1 MMTMGAHRLT
11 RATTGGLR
19 PLLLLAALLAL
30 PATARAQRGID
41 THLFQPTVDSN
52 GFLSVERAATLPAWS
67 LSAKL
72 TLDFADQPLS
82 VVMTDP
88 SSATMAARRQA
99 LMNWQLIGHLG
110 IAFGLQNWLE
120 AVLDLGAS
128 AQSFTSAYGHPLS
141 FADSTLTRTGFYL
154 VDHRFTTIPPPDA
167 APLDLRLGFKLRAY
181 SDRYFGIGVLAI
193 MTAPIGD
200 STAFLGE
207 SFLTFR
213 PTLVAD
219 FGRGPF
225 AVAFN
230 VGAVIRREVRVL
242 DPYQEA
248 AGVAMPRVLLDVGDE
263 LTWSVGLG
271 YRVLPWLNV
280 VGEVVGLEPL
290 VISVDA
296 TKDRTIDLQAGLQFQ
311 ATTHLGVFVGA
322 GGGIIASADRRDRF
336 RTFAGISW
344 APGGRVEPVVPVA
357 ASAPTPSDRDGDGIP
372 DSVDRCPD
380 APEDFDG
387 FEDQDGCPDLDNDHD
402 GIPDAAD
409 RCPNE
414 PEDFDGFE
422 DSDGCP
428 DLDNDGDGIADALD
442 HCPNEPETRNGIDDE
457 DGCPDSGTVTG
468 GALVLPE
475 LTFESGKSTLS
486 AAAITAL
493 NHAADR
499 ILAAPARRIRIEG
512 HADRREAHGNA
523 AVALSQE
530 RALTVRE
537 YLLKRGVDPAKL
549 QAVGYGAS
557 RPKAGA
563 DTAQAQ
569 LASYTLHALTAA
581 SGLPDDPAVHRL
593 VEVVLAGL
601 RPPA

>member
-1 MMTMGAHRLT
+1 MMTMGAHRS
-11 RATTGGLR
+11 TTGWLR
-19 PLLLLAALLAL
+19 PLLLLAVLLAL
-30 PATARAQRGID
+30 PAAARAQRGID

-52 GFLSVERAATLPAWS
+52 GFLSVERAATLPEWS

-88 SSATMAARRQA
+88 SSMTAHRQA
-99 LMNWQLIGHLG
+99 LMDWQLIGHLG

-141 FADSTLTRTGFYL
+141 FADSSLTRTGFYL
-154 VDHRFTTIPPPDA
+154 VDHRFTTIPPANA
-167 APLDLRLGFKLRAY
+167 APLDLRLGFKVRAY
-181 SDRYFGIGVLAI
+181 RDRYFGIGILALV
-193 MTAPIGD
+193 TAPIGD

-225 AVAFN
+225 AIAFN
-230 VGAVIRREVRVL
+230 VGAVVRREVRVL
-242 DPYQEA
+242 DPYQQA
-248 AGVAMPRVLLDVGDE
+248 AGLVMPRVLLDVGDE
-263 LTWSVGLG
+263 LTWSVGVG

-280 VGEVVGLEPL
+280 VGEVVGLEPI
-290 VISVDA
+290 VISADA
-296 TKDRTIDLQAGLQFQ
+296 IKDRTIDLQAGLQFQ

-322 GGGIIASADRRDRF
+322 GGGVITSADRRDLF
-336 RTFAGISW
+336 RTFAGVSW
-344 APGGRVEPVVPVA
+344 APGGRSEA
-357 ASAPTPSDRDGDGIP
+357 AAPASPTTASTPSDRDGDGIP
-372 DSVDRCPD
+372 DSVDRCPNE
-380 APEDFDG
+380 PEDFDG
-387 FEDQDGCPDLDNDHD
+387 FEDQDGCPDPDNDHD
-402 GIPDAAD
+402 GILDAAD
-409 RCPNE
+409 RCPND

-428 DLDNDGDGIADALD
+428 DLDNDGDGIPDALD

-457 DGCPDSGTVTG
+457 DGCPDSGVVTA
-468 GALVLPE
+468 GALILPE
-475 LTFESGKSTLS
+475 LAFDAGKSTLT
-486 AAAITAL
+486 AAATTAL

-499 ILAAPARRIRIEG
+499 ILAAPSRRIRIEG

-523 AVALSQE
+523 AVALSQA

-537 YLLKRGVDPAKL
+537 YLIKRGVDPGKL

-563 DTAQAQ
+563 DTPQA
-569 LASYTLHALTAA
+569 HALN
-581 SGLPDDPAVHRL
+581 RR
-593 VEVVLAGL
+593 VEFIDVDQ
-601 RPPA
+601 